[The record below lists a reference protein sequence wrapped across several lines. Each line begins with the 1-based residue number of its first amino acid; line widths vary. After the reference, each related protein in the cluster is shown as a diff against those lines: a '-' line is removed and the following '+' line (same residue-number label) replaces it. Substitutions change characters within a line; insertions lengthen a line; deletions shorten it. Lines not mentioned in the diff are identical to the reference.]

1 MSMIAVS
8 DLAPSIPLSHNYP
21 AHTEEIESLKDAAST
36 TARGML
42 KYYHGNEPG
51 QTPGTLD
58 GTWWEAGAM
67 FMTLVQYWRVSGDS
81 SYNDLTTQ
89 GLQWQSGDDYDYLP
103 ANSSAY
109 LGNDDQMFWG
119 LAAMTCAESRYPD
132 VSDGPSWL
140 SLVQGV
146 FNNQI
151 PRWEMQTCHGG
162 LRWQIHSWLPGYDL
176 KNTISNGGL
185 FQIAARLARYTGDQK
200 YADWATKIWDWI
212 ASSPLLD
219 TKTWNVA
226 DTTSVTND
234 CTTNGNEQWTY
245 NYGTLLSGAAYMY
258 NLSHP
263 NPRSQTNGDQKWL
276 DAVDGLLNASLR
288 LFFPPMYNNGTVL
301 SEVSCETIETCDRNQ
316 MCFKGFLS
324 IWMAYTATLVPST
337 AERIIPRLQG
347 SAEAAARQC
356 SGGEDGTACGV
367 RWYEDKWDGKNGLE
381 TQMSSLSIFTANLML
396 QSDEQPVTST
406 TGGESKSDPD
416 AGTGGKSRKPEE
428 PRKIKTGDRAGA
440 WIMTL
445 VVGVAWI
452 VIIVWL
458 VWEK

>member
-8 DLAPSIPLSHNYP
+8 DLAPSISLSHNYL
-21 AHTEEIESLKDAAST
+21 AHAEEIESLKDAAST
-36 TARGML
+36 AARGML

-81 SYNDLTTQ
+81 SHNDLTTQ
-89 GLQWQSGDDYDYLP
+89 GLQWQAGDNHDYLP

-119 LAAMTCAESRYPD
+119 LAAMTCAETKYPD

-200 YADWATKIWDWI
+200 YADWATKIWEWI

-234 CTTNGNEQWTY
+234 CKTNGNEQWTY

-258 NLSHP
+258 NL
-263 NPRSQTNGDQKWL
+263 TNGDQKWL

-301 SEVSCETIETCDRNQ
+301 SEVACETIETCDRNQ

-337 AERIIPRLQG
+337 AERIIPRLKG

-367 RWYEDKWDGKNGLE
+367 RWYEDTWDGKNGLE

-416 AGTGGKSRKPEE
+416 AGTGGKSRTPDE
-428 PRKIKTGDRAGA
+428 PRKITTGDRAGA
-440 WIMTL
+440 GIMTL
-445 VVGVAWI
+445 VVGVAWTAI
-452 VIIVWL
+452 MVWL
-458 VWEK
+458 VWE

>member
-1 MSMIAVS
+1 MIAVS
-8 DLAPSIPLSHNYP
+8 NSAPNISRWTHDSADAY
-21 AHTEEIESLKDAAST
+21 EIESLKDAASIA
-36 TARGML
+36 ARGML

-51 QTPGTLD
+51 QTPGTLE

-81 SYNDLTTQ
+81 SHNDITTQ
-89 GLQWQSGDDYDYLP
+89 GLQWQAGEDHDYLP

-119 LAAMTCAESRYPD
+119 LAAMTCAESKYPD

-151 PRWEMQTCHGG
+151 ARWDMQACHGG

-200 YADWATKIWDWI
+200 YADWATKIWDWM

-219 TKTWNVA
+219 TKKWNVA
-226 DTTSVTND
+226 DTTNVNNGCS
-234 CTTNGNEQWTY
+234 TNGNEQWTY

-258 NLSHP
+258 NLSYA
-263 NPRSQTNGDQKWL
+263 NVWCQTNGDPKWL

-288 LFFPPMYNNGTVL
+288 IFFPPMYNNGTVL

-324 IWMAYTATLVPST
+324 IWLAFTATLVPST

-356 SGGEDGTACGV
+356 SGGQDGTECGV
-367 RWYEDKWDGKNGLE
+367 RWYQDKWDGKNGLE

-396 QSDEQPVTST
+396 QSNEHPVTST
-406 TGGESKSDPD
+406 TGGESKSDPN
-416 AGTGGKSRKPEE
+416 AGTQDTSKDEP
-428 PRKIKTGDRAGA
+428 PRKITTGDRAGA
-440 WIMTL
+440 WILTVL
-445 VVGVAWI
+445 TGVVWAAI
-452 VIIVWL
+452 MVWL
-458 VWEK
+458 TWE

>member
-1 MSMIAVS
+1 MIAVS
-8 DLAPSIPLSHNYP
+8 GFALRIPLPHYYP
-21 AHTEEIESLKDAAST
+21 THAKDIASLKEAAST
-36 TARGML
+36 AARGML

-58 GTWWEAGAM
+58 NTWWEAGAM

-81 SYNDLTTQ
+81 SHNDITTQ
-89 GLQWQSGDDYDYLP
+89 GLQWQAGDDHDYLP
-103 ANSSAY
+103 ANSTAY

-119 LAAMTCAESRYPD
+119 LAAMTCAETKYPD

-151 PRWEMQTCHGG
+151 PRWEMETCHGG

-200 YADWATKIWDWI
+200 YADWATKIWDWM

-226 DTTSVTND
+226 DTTSVTNE

-258 NLSHP
+258 NF
-263 NPRSQTNGDQKWL
+263 TNGDPKWL

-288 LFFPPMYNNGTVL
+288 IFFPPMYNNGTVL

-337 AERIIPRLQG
+337 AERITPRLQG

-356 SGGEDGTACGV
+356 SGGEDGTECGV
-367 RWYEDKWDGKNGLE
+367 RWYEDKWDGKNSLE

-406 TGGESKSDPD
+406 TGGESKSDPN
-416 AGTGGKSRKPEE
+416 AGTGGRSRKDEP
-428 PRKIKTGDRAGA
+428 PRKITSGDRAGA
-440 WIMTL
+440 WIITL
-445 VVGVAWI
+445 LVGVAWI
-452 VIIVWL
+452 AIIVWL
-458 VWEK
+458 VW

>member
-8 DLAPSIPLSHNYP
+8 GLALSISPLQNYP
-21 AHTEEIESLKDAAST
+21 AHAEELASLKDAAST
-36 TARGML
+36 AARGML

-51 QTPGTLD
+51 KTPGTLE

-81 SYNDLTTQ
+81 SHNDLTTQ
-89 GLQWQSGDDYDYLP
+89 GLQWQSGDDHDYLP

-119 LAAMTCAESRYPD
+119 LAAMTCAETKYPD

-200 YADWATKIWDWI
+200 YADWATKIWDWM

-234 CTTNGNEQWTY
+234 CKTNGNEQWTY

-258 NLSHP
+258 NL
-263 NPRSQTNGDQKWL
+263 TNGDPKWL

-288 LFFPPMYNNGTVL
+288 IFFPPMYNNGTVL

-356 SGGEDGTACGV
+356 SGGQSGTECGV

-396 QSDEQPVTST
+396 QSNEQPVTSS
-406 TGGESKSDPD
+406 TGGESKSDPN
-416 AGTGGKSRKPEE
+416 AGTGGKSKNPES
-428 PRKIKTGDRAGA
+428 PRKITTGDRAGA
-440 WIMTL
+440 WIITL
-445 VVGVAWI
+445 VVGIACI
-452 VIIVWL
+452 AIIVWL
-458 VWEK
+458 VWE

>member
-8 DLAPSIPLSHNYP
+8 GLALK
-21 AHTEEIESLKDAAST
+21 EIESLKDAAST
-36 TARGML
+36 AARGML

-81 SYNDLTTQ
+81 SHNDLTTQ
-89 GLQWQSGDDYDYLP
+89 GLQWQAGDNHDYLP

-119 LAAMTCAESRYPD
+119 LAAMTCAETKYPD

-258 NLSHP
+258 NLSHA
-263 NPRSQTNGDQKWL
+263 NTRSQTNGDQKWL

-337 AERIIPRLQG
+337 AERIIPRLKG

-416 AGTGGKSRKPEE
+416 AGTGGKSRKPDE
-428 PRKIKTGDRAGA
+428 PRNITTGDRAGS

-445 VVGVAWI
+445 VVGVAWTAI
-452 VIIVWL
+452 MVWL
-458 VWEK
+458 VWE

>member
-1 MSMIAVS
+1 MINFRLFA
-8 DLAPSIPLSHNYP
+8 LFLSSWLVLLCTPTAAISLDVNDS
-21 AHTEEIESLKDAAST
+21 EEIESLKDAAST
-36 TARGML
+36 AARGML

-81 SYNDLTTQ
+81 SHNDLTTQ
-89 GLQWQSGDDYDYLP
+89 GLQWQAGDNHDYLP

-119 LAAMTCAESRYPD
+119 LAAMTCAETKYPD

-212 ASSPLLD
+212 AGSPLLD

-234 CTTNGNEQWTY
+234 CKTNGNEQWTY
-245 NYGTLLSGAAYMY
+245 NYGTLLSGAAFMY
-258 NLSHP
+258 NL
-263 NPRSQTNGDQKWL
+263 TNGDQKWL

-337 AERIIPRLQG
+337 AERIIPRLKG

-367 RWYEDKWDGKNGLE
+367 RWYEDTWDGKNGLE

-416 AGTGGKSRKPEE
+416 AGTGGKSRKPDE
-428 PRKIKTGDRAGA
+428 PRKITTGDRAGA
-440 WIMTL
+440 GIMTL
-445 VVGVAWI
+445 VVGVAWTAI
-452 VIIVWL
+452 MVWL
-458 VWEK
+458 VWE